1 MLLPFVEKRKE
12 KQKMCNCRKFCVETI
27 TTTDTNVV
35 LTASNATNI
44 SSLECINFGVP
55 YDKNVSDVVT
65 GSPLPVQ
72 ITVNGTAVSLFNK
85 YSLPILSN
93 RVPRRSRGA
102 YVAEGGTPYVILF
115 DTPHCKCNA

>member
-1 MLLPFVEKRKE
+1 
-12 KQKMCNCRKFCVETI
+12 MCNCKKICVETV

-35 LTASNATNI
+35 LTVSNSTNI
-44 SSLECINFGVP
+44 SSLDCLNFGVP
-55 YDKNVSDVVT
+55 CNKNVSDVVT
-65 GSPLPVQ
+65 GEPLPVQ
-72 ITVNGTAVSLFNK
+72 IIINGTAVSLLNK

-102 YVAEGGTPYVILF
+102 YVAEGTATPYVILF